1 MKPWIVRH
9 GTLIAVAA
17 LILVGFAIY
26 ANSFGNQMFWDD
38 FDGIVNNVY
47 VHNFSVGDFFTKNL
61 IAGSGLESNYWR
73 PVLLIT
79 YSIEWHLWGN
89 WVGGYH
95 LTNTL
100 LHIGDAILLFFI
112 LSALFKK
119 KLVPFATAL
128 FFLAPPLQTEAITYV
143 SGRGDPLSFFF
154 TLLAVFFY
162 IRMHEGKSESR
173 TASYWYLAAFLMYPL
188 ALMTKERSII
198 LPGFLLLVDI
208 WYAFALKTKWKE
220 AVREIAMRL
229 APFAVLGIGFL
240 ILRGTLLNFQ
250 NTFNIYNTHTYY
262 TDHVAARF
270 FTFLSTLPVY
280 VGLMLFPTGLHM
292 ERSLSF
298 PIATTFFN
306 PQVILGFVIAALL
319 IAVSALFWKK
329 DKRIAFG
336 AAWFF
341 VAIFPASGIAV
352 PVAGLI
358 YEHYMYAPIVGFFI
372 FLAALVALIPKN
384 LRALQYALISLGGVG
399 IIFFGMQTI
408 RRNADWRDPV
418 TFYTQTLHYE
428 PKSVRIWNNLG
439 IAYADAG
446 NLNFAKDAYEHTI
459 VLDPANA
466 IPHYD
471 LGNVYEE
478 EGDMKDAVA
487 EWQRSITLDPTFIF
501 PYQKLYNYYLSIHD
515 SASAQKILSA
525 LPKNAN

>member
-1 MKPWIVRH
+1 MKKWILGH
-9 GTLIAVAA
+9 TTLLAVLA
-17 LILVGFAIY
+17 LIIIGFSIY

-38 FDGIVNNVY
+38 FDGIVNNAY
-47 VHNFSVGDFFTKNL
+47 VHNFSIGDFFTKNL

-100 LHIGDAILLFFI
+100 LHIGNAILVFFVLF
-112 LSALFKK
+112 ALFKK
-119 KLVPFATAL
+119 KLVSFAVAL
-128 FFLAPPLQTEAITYV
+128 FFLVSPLQTEAITYV

-154 TLLAVFFY
+154 TLLAMLFY
-162 IRMHEGKSESR
+162 IRIHQKKSDSGA
-173 TASYWYLAAFLMYPL
+173 ASYWYLAAFFMYPL

-208 WYAFALKTKWKE
+208 WYALELKEKWKKS
-220 AVREIAMRL
+220 VREIVMRL
-229 APFAVLGIGFL
+229 LPFAILGIGFL
-240 ILRGTLLNFQ
+240 ILRGTLLDFQ

-262 TDHVAARF
+262 TDHITARF

-280 VGLMLFPTGLHM
+280 AGLMLFPVGLHM

-298 PIATTFFN
+298 PVATAFFN

-319 IAVSALFWKK
+319 IAVSALFWKR

-358 YEHYMYAPIVGFFI
+358 YEHYMYAPIVGFFL
-372 FLAALVALIPKN
+372 FLAALVSLIPRN
-384 LRALQYALISLGGVG
+384 LRTLQYALISVGGAG
-399 IIFFGMQTI
+399 IIFFGIQTI
-408 RRNADWRDPV
+408 KRNTDWRDPI
-418 TFYTQTLHYE
+418 TFYTQTLRYA
-428 PKSVRIWNNLG
+428 PQSVRIWNNLG

-446 NLNFAKDAYEHTI
+446 NLAYAKNAYERTI
-459 VLDPANA
+459 TLDPANA
-466 IPHYD
+466 VPHYD
-471 LGNVYEE
+471 LGNVYET
-478 EGDMKDAVA
+478 EGKMKDAIA
-487 EWQRSITLDPTFIF
+487 EWQRSIALDPTFIF
-501 PYQKLYNYYLSIHD
+501 PYQKLYNYYVSIRD
-515 SASAQKILSA
+515 PASAQKILDA
-525 LPKNAN
+525 LPKNKN